1 MRENLR
7 TENRHR
13 QESTPGI
20 TLAIRRWAGA
30 LALAAGLF
38 HAVPVLAEAPK
49 PFPDFTFKR
58 VAPPKPGEKPKLPQ
72 IEAAAPRATP
82 APDAA
87 AAAPSAAGETP
98 ASARHGWFWTVI
110 SPDLAESGPGRLEPA
125 LNALL
130 KPPAGQGVA
139 APRLSDMLDIARA
152 RQTDLLTQTVG
163 TRVSPALVLAVIAVE
178 SGGRA
183 DAVSRAGATGLMQ
196 LIPATADR
204 FGVTDVLDAGQN
216 IKGGVAYLDW
226 LLKEFG
232 GDPILALAGYNAG
245 ENAVKKHKGVPPHA
259 ETRDYVPKVLAAF
272 AVAKN
277 LCRTPPELVSDG
289 CVFNLTGG

>member
-1 MRENLR
+1 MGNPTQRIWRRVWGPVRGLVLGLAACAVVF
-7 TENRHR
+7 
-13 QESTPGI
+13 TP
-20 TLAIRRWAGA
+20 A
-30 LALAAGLF
+30 LAEG
-38 HAVPVLAEAPK
+38 PK

-58 VAPPKPGEKPKLPQ
+58 VGIPKAGEKPKLPQ
-72 IEAAAPRATP
+72 IAAAPPTIAADPAGDDPLAEEPSAGRTP
-82 APDAA
+82 A
-87 AAAPSAAGETP
+87 E
-98 ASARHGWFWTVI
+98 ARHGWFWQVV
-110 SPDLAESGPGRLEPA
+110 SPDMTESGPGRLEPA
-125 LNALL
+125 LTALA
-130 KPPAGQGVA
+130 KAPPGQGVA
-139 APRLSDMLDIARA
+139 APRLDEMLAIARA
-152 RQTDLLTQTVG
+152 RQADLLLQTVN
-163 TRVSPALVLAVIAVE
+163 TRVSPALALAVIAVE

-183 DAVSRAGATGLMQ
+183 DAVSSAGAEGLMQ

-204 FGVTDVLDAGQN
+204 FGVTNALDASQN

-245 ENAVKKHKGVPPHA
+245 ENAVKKHAGVPPYA